1 MKQQK
6 RHILVIRLSA
16 LGDIAI
22 SVPLLKEYARKN
34 PQVEFSILSMPFTAP
49 LFAGI
54 DNLHFIPFD
63 LPKDKRGLLDVL
75 KFTRTVLKPL
85 GFTDVA
91 DIHNVIRTKA
101 IRTYFR
107 FCGVNTKFIDKGR
120 AEKKALVSEKNKRLV
135 QLKSSMR
142 RYEEVFVALG
152 LQYLGFADSTTEGV
166 VAEAKDMAN
175 RQDSQGVES
184 IGKEDNTSNRI
195 EAIAPDKAADRQQ
208 RVIGIDSGK
217 TADRQQRVIGIAPF
231 AQHKGKCWP
240 LEFVEQTIA
249 LLAADPANRI
259 ILFGGGA
266 KEVEILEGIAAK
278 FENVESAAGK
288 YKMKQEQEVMKGLD
302 VMVSMDSANMHLASL
317 VGTPVVSIWGATH
330 PYAGF
335 YGWGQ
340 KMENALQVDLPCR
353 PCSIYGNKPCSR
365 GDYACLNMITPQQV
379 VKKIHEVT
387 AFMK

>member
-1 MKQQK
+1 MTQKK

-22 SVPLLKEYARKN
+22 SVPLLKEYALQN
-34 PQVEFSILSMPFTAP
+34 PQVEFSVLSMPFTAP
-49 LFAGI
+49 LFTGV

-101 IRTYFR
+101 IRAYFR
-107 FCGVNTKFIDKGR
+107 LCGVNTKFIDKGR

-142 RYEEVFVALG
+142 RYEEVFIALG
-152 LQYLGFADSTTEGV
+152 LQDLGFADATAER
-166 VAEAKDMAN
+166 VAREAKD
-175 RQDSQGVES
+175 
-184 IGKEDNTSNRI
+184 
-195 EAIAPDKAADRQQ
+195 AAD
-208 RVIGIDSGK
+208 S
-217 TADRQQRVIGIAPF
+217 QQRVIGIAPF

-240 LEFVEQTIA
+240 LELVEQTIA
-249 LLAADPANRI
+249 LLTADPANRI

-266 KEVEILEGIAAK
+266 KEVEILEEIAGK
-278 FENVESAAGK
+278 YHNVESAAGK
-288 YKMKQEQEVMKGLD
+288 YKMKQEQEVMRGLD

-340 KMENALQVDLPCR
+340 KMENALQVELPCR

-379 VKKIHEVT
+379 IDKIYK
-387 AFMK
+387 ALCNRRR

>member
-1 MKQQK
+1 MAGTK

-22 SVPLLKEYARKN
+22 SVPLLKEYALKN
-34 PQVEFSILSMPFTAP
+34 PQVEFSVLSMPFTAP
-49 LFAGI
+49 LFAGVE
-54 DNLHFIPFD
+54 NLHFIPFD
-63 LPKDKRGLLDVL
+63 LPKDKRSLLDVL
-75 KFTRTVLKPL
+75 KFTRNVLKPL

-101 IRTYFR
+101 IRAYFR
-107 FCGVNTKFIDKGR
+107 FCGVKTEFIDKGR

-152 LQYLGFADSTTEGV
+152 LQDLGFADSTAEGV
-166 VAEAKDMAN
+166 AAEAKDVAK

-184 IGKEDNTSNRI
+184 VGKEALRI
-195 EAIAPDKAADRQQ
+195 TGIAPGKA
-208 RVIGIDSGK
+208 
-217 TADRQQRVIGIAPF
+217 TDRQQRVIGIAPF

-240 LEFVEQTIA
+240 LELVEQTIA
-249 LLAADPANRI
+249 LLTADPANRI

-288 YKMKQEQEVMKGLD
+288 YKMKQEQEVMRGLD

-340 KMENALQVDLPCR
+340 KMENALQVELPCR

-379 VKKIHEVT
+379 VKKITEVLI
-387 AFMK
+387 K

>member
-1 MKQQK
+1 MAGTK

-22 SVPLLKEYARKN
+22 SVPLLKEYALKN
-34 PQVEFSILSMPFTAP
+34 PQVEFSVLSMPFTAP
-49 LFAGI
+49 LFAGVE
-54 DNLHFIPFD
+54 NLHFIPFD

-75 KFTRTVLKPL
+75 KFTRNVLKPL

-101 IRTYFR
+101 IRAYFR
-107 FCGVNTKFIDKGR
+107 FCGVKTEFIDKGR

-152 LQYLGFADSTTEGV
+152 LQDLCFADSTAEGV
-166 VAEAKDMAN
+166 AAEAKDVAKI
-175 RQDSQGVES
+175 QDSQGVES
-184 IGKEDNTSNRI
+184 VGKEGNSNI
-195 EAIAPDKAADRQQ
+195 IADREKEAQ

-217 TADRQQRVIGIAPF
+217 ASDRVQRLIGIAPF

-240 LEFVEQTIA
+240 LELVEQTIA
-249 LLAADPANRI
+249 LLTADPANRI

-266 KEVEILEGIAAK
+266 KEVEILEGIAGK
-278 FENVESAAGK
+278 YHNVESAAGK
-288 YKMKQEQEVMKGLD
+288 YKMKQEQEVMRGLD

-340 KMENALQVDLPCR
+340 KMENAMQVELPCR

-379 VKKIHEVT
+379 VKKITEVT